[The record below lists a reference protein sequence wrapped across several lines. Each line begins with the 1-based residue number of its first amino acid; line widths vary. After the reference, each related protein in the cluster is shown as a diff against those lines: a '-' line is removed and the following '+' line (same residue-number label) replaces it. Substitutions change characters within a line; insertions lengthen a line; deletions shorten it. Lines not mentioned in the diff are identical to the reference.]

1 MKPAEIRALSDAELL
16 NELEN
21 AEQKLF
27 NLHFQRTTQNLESTG
42 ELSKTR
48 KDIARLQTIIR
59 QRAARASLTPGQAAG
74 PPEGAAGQTAETPK
88 SEAAKQ

>member
-21 AEQKLF
+21 SVQRLF
-27 NLHFQRTTQNLESTG
+27 SLHFQRTTQNLESTA

-48 KDIARLQTIIR
+48 KDIARLRTILAER
-59 QRAARASLTPGQAAG
+59 QRAGDAA
-74 PPEGAAGQTAETPK
+74 PAEK
-88 SEAAKQ
+88 KEAAEK